1 MRLSQSTHLLM
12 CLSLETFTSIKRTG
26 QTILVELI
34 DLMNSVII
42 FSAMISDDLTLD
54 FFLSFGNSIV
64 LQWLSLHWDT
74 LIVLLSQ
81 FPLTF
86 HQIHNMLSRFIAE
99 LMTMGCHL
107 RDVPWEDIFKLS
119 SSAAAC
125 EFFNGFRLELM
136 YISFIPSIRRS
147 LTYLH
152 GFQLLVLLP

>member
-1 MRLSQSTHLLM
+1 M
-12 CLSLETFTSIKRTG
+12 K
-26 QTILVELI
+26 LI
-34 DLMNSVII
+34 DLMSSVII
-42 FSAMISDDLTLD
+42 FSVMISDDLTLD
-54 FFLSFGNSIV
+54 FFLSFGNSIA
-64 LQWLSLHWDT
+64 LQWLSLHWET
-74 LIVLLSQ
+74 LIVLPSQ

-86 HQIHNMLSRFIAE
+86 HQKMMPRFIAE

-136 YISFIPSIRRS
+136 YISFIPSIRPS